1 MVAANHC
8 FLGHIIEWLY
18 ALFIIGKGVTGM
30 DARNRMADV
39 VKLRCNACQ
48 DFLKLIISDN
58 WQQFVYNKAQREIQD
73 NGRYKEEYLSAYE
86 KMREI
91 GIDNYSVNDMDV
103 TFISEIIHGCRN
115 IAPTAEGTRKRL
127 EQLIEDRNF
136 KGHSSE
142 NDEDEELYLQG
153 LLALCNLRSF
163 VKTVDKFETNIAD
176 EKRIEFIRKYLPVI
190 SEKMDLLDNE
200 RISLIQR
207 KKDIEKDVKRI
218 IDCTDEKQRHHLWSE
233 IKHFYIQRYWL
244 HEKDYDRCFEFEI
257 CASDAGIKEAH
268 SDAVDYYIK
277 IRDFNEA
284 ERRLQLYYD
293 SYEIM
298 PAENIKWLIY
308 TINKWFDEVGD
319 YPVLTDRFLSRL
331 EEQGKV
337 IVKNEDGSFEW
348 IKNP

>member
-1 MVAANHC
+1 M
-8 FLGHIIEWLY
+8 
-18 ALFIIGKGVTGM
+18 
-30 DARNRMADV
+30 
-39 VKLRCNACQ
+39 
-48 DFLKLIISDN
+48 
-58 WQQFVYNKAQREIQD
+58 
-73 NGRYKEEYLSAYE
+73 
-86 KMREI
+86 
-91 GIDNYSVNDMDV
+91 
-103 TFISEIIHGCRN
+103 
-115 IAPTAEGTRKRL
+115 
-127 EQLIEDRNF
+127 
-136 KGHSSE
+136 
-142 NDEDEELYLQG
+142 
-153 LLALCNLRSF
+153 CNLRSF

-176 EKRIEFIRKYLPVI
+176 EKRIEFIRKYLPLI

-218 IDCTDEKQRHHLWSE
+218 IDCIDEKQRHHLWSE

-284 ERRLQLYYD
+284 ERRLQFYYD

-298 PAENIKWLIY
+298 PVESIKWLIY

-337 IVKNEDGSFEW
+337 IVKNEDGFFEW